1 MKKILVING
10 PNLNFLGIR
19 ETNIYGTDNYEGLC
33 NFIKEKFKN
42 QNVLI
47 EIKQSNYEGEIIDF
61 LQKAY
66 FEKVDGI
73 VINPGAY
80 THYSYAIF
88 DAIKSVMIPTVEVHL
103 SDIHSR
109 EGFRKISV
117 TASACVTQIYGK
129 GKIGYIEAIKILMEE
144 VKNNGRKI

>member
-1 MKKILVING
+1 MKKILIING

-19 ETNIYGTDNYEGLC
+19 ETKIYGTDNYEGLC
-33 NFIKEKFKN
+33 NYIKENFKN

-66 FEKVDGI
+66 FEKVNGI

-103 SDIHSR
+103 SDIYSR
-109 EGFRKISV
+109 EEFRKISV
-117 TASACVTQIYGK
+117 IASACVTQISGK
-129 GKIGYIEAIKILMEE
+129 GKMGYIEAVKILMEE

>member
-1 MKKILVING
+1 MKKILIING

-19 ETNIYGTDNYEGLC
+19 ETKIYGTDNYEGLC
-33 NFIKEKFKN
+33 NYIKENFKN

-80 THYSYAIF
+80 THYSYAIY
-88 DAIKSVMIPTVEVHL
+88 DAIKSITIPTVEVHL
-103 SDIHSR
+103 SDIYSR
-109 EGFRKISV
+109 EEFRKKSVISM
-117 TASACVTQIYGK
+117 ACIAQISGK
-129 GKIGYIEAIKILMEE
+129 GKMGYIEAIKILMEE
-144 VKNNGRKI
+144 VKK

>member
-1 MKKILVING
+1 MKKILIING

-19 ETNIYGTDNYEGLC
+19 ETKIYGTDNYEGLC
-33 NFIKEKFKN
+33 NYIKENFKN

-103 SDIHSR
+103 SDIYSR
-109 EGFRKISV
+109 EEFRKISV
-117 TASACVTQIYGK
+117 IASACVTQISGK
-129 GKIGYIEAIKILMEE
+129 GKMGYIEAVKILMEE

>member
-1 MKKILVING
+1 MKKILIING

-19 ETNIYGTDNYEGLC
+19 ETNIYGTDNYEELC
-33 NFIKEKFKN
+33 NFIKENFKN

-103 SDIHSR
+103 SDIYSR
-109 EGFRKISV
+109 EEFRKISV
-117 TASACVTQIYGK
+117 IASACVTQISGK
-129 GKIGYIEAIKILMEE
+129 GKMGYIEAVKILMEE